1 MSYPFLQLNVFST
14 DPLAGNP
21 VALVKLDQPMPY
33 QRMLALASWT
43 NLSETA
49 FVSPSLKGDYQLR
62 IFTPKG
68 EIPFAGHPSLGG
80 LYAALA
86 WGLAPPNQ
94 GRYLQECGQGL
105 VELRNPGLSRFGVQM
120 PKTQVTPLSEPRQRL
135 SALLLPPLDAPPLLV
150 NLGPK
155 WLVAQVQS
163 VELLYQKTP
172 DPSEIKAL
180 SLESGADGVTVFAWE
195 EEGRKLHLRSYAPLA
210 GIVEDPV
217 CGSGNGAV
225 AAYLLER
232 GFLRSGSYLAFQGQ
246 ALGRSGEIE
255 VEAGPEGIWVTG
267 QVQPVV
273 EGSLWGL

>member
-1 MSYPFLQLNVFST
+1 MSAPFLQLNVFST

-21 VALVKLDQPMPY
+21 IALVKLDQPLPHH
-33 QRMLALASWT
+33 RMLALASWT

-49 FVSPSLKGDYQLR
+49 FVSPSPKGDYQLR

-86 WGLAPPNQ
+86 WGLAPPGQ
-94 GRYLQECGQGL
+94 ERYLQDCVQGM
-105 VELRNPGLSRFGVQM
+105 VELRTQGLSRFGVKM
-120 PKTQVTPLSEPRQRL
+120 PQTQVTALSEPRQRL
-135 SALLLPPLDAPPLLV
+135 AALLLPSLVAPPLLV
-150 NLGPK
+150 DLGPK
-155 WLVAQVQS
+155 WLVAQVAS

-180 SLESGADGVTVFAWE
+180 SLETGAGGVTVFAWE
-195 EEGRKLHLRSYAPLA
+195 EEQQKLHLRSYAPLA
-210 GIVEDPV
+210 GITEDPV

-232 GFLRSGSYLAFQGQ
+232 GQIHKGRYLGLQGQ
-246 ALGRSGEIE
+246 ALGRAGEIE
-255 VEAGPEGIWVTG
+255 VEAGPDGIWVSG
-267 QVQPVV
+267 QVQLVV
-273 EGSLWGL
+273 EGKIWGL